1 MITLGDTYQQTK
13 RLVNAATG
21 TYQTVL
27 TITESVGQNG
37 FAGLYDCKVG
47 NTRGESSMQ
56 TIIAGN
62 GKLIQYI
69 IWMMSHLFIT

>member
-1 MITLGDTYQQTK
+1 MITPNDTYQQTK
-13 RLVNAATG
+13 IVVNAVAG
-21 TYQTVL
+21 TYETVL

-37 FAGLYDCKVG
+37 FAGLYDCEVG
-47 NTRGESSMQ
+47 NIRGKSSMQ